1 LLWDVVDAQQTKK
14 DKFFLFIYGTLC
26 NGWRLIL
33 VQLPQLILVF
43 LKMCNSH
50 GCEKDPAGITK
61 AIQLGF
67 SLWALLFT
75 ILIYPFLRM
84 YFCCKYGP
92 KFSFGDFCS
101 LIYEQHVNKVLVP
114 LLEKEDPS
122 SLQTLRAQQ
131 KEKGKKEKD
140 KTKETPSEAP
150 PEWQT
155 SIIEKAKHVMK
166 SVYTL
171 DALKDVATSTAKSA
185 EAEATEQ
192 LKNEVNSSAISVN
205 SEATEMV

>member
-1 LLWDVVDAQQTKK
+1 V
-14 DKFFLFIYGTLC
+14 
-26 NGWRLIL
+26 
-33 VQLPQLILVF
+33 P
-43 LKMCNSH
+43 
-50 GCEKDPAGITK
+50 
-61 AIQLGF
+61 
-67 SLWALLFT
+67 
-75 ILIYPFLRM
+75 
-84 YFCCKYGP
+84 
-92 KFSFGDFCS
+92 
-101 LIYEQHVNKVLVP
+101 NKRR
-114 LLEKEDPS
+114 KE
-122 SLQTLRAQQ
+122 
-131 KEKGKKEKD
+131 KKEKD